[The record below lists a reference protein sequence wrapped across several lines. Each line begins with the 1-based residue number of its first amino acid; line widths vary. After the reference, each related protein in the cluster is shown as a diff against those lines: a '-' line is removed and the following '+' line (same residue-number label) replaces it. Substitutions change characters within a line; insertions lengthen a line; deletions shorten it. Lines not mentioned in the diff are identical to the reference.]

1 MKTLAKIFM
10 AVVAGVLAFSC
21 VTDTTEDL
29 GVNLGEGQSTTIG
42 ISLEDSRTH
51 ITGATDAEGKYLM
64 YWSEDDKIAVNGKA
78 SEPLKDVPEG
88 TKSATFKVNA
98 VLDYPYEIV
107 YPAPAEGV
115 KAQAEG
121 CQVVTFPSVQA
132 HNANSFAEGA
142 VPMYGYVDNEGASTT
157 LNHLA
162 GVLRFL
168 VQCGEGVE
176 NTTLKSMVVEVNHGS
191 IAGNFDV
198 DCANG
203 TLTAHADA
211 INTVTVSFGEG
222 LTVTSEPTPVYV
234 SVPAG
239 EYGSVSVTLYTEN
252 SRYTA
257 SFSSF
262 NNENGDKS
270 IKAGNVREFSTPIVY
285 VPNAVSDTFLIYDE
299 ASLRNFASRVSEA
312 DFATTYP
319 TATVVANIDLTGK
332 EWTPIEGYTGTF
344 DGLNHKIIGLSAPL
358 FGTTDAVAIQ
368 NLHLVDVDI
377 TSSDANVG
385 PLACVINNTAA
396 VISNCSTQGKM
407 VIEGN
412 TSITATVADCLQY
425 GGVVGYNYSE
435 VRKVK
440 DTDKAAFN
448 NITADVDVIL
458 TGEFGVSPH
467 VGGIVGV
474 SQGSMENVTHIGS
487 VTFDATINTSIYIY
501 GLTYIARGGL
511 INCVNGIAGSDGS
524 AGAVTVTE
532 NAKCVNVLIAG
543 IGEQGHTKLE
553 NCHNYGNIT
562 VKSNHAVLVCA
573 GICRYSSGTVTLTN
587 VTNHGKISISGEGTS
602 WCTVGGL
609 IGTNDGGASTITN
622 CHNYGDIE
630 FDSNF
635 NNNGP
640 LNLGGLAGSLSKKTY
655 ATTLDRCNNYGE
667 ISFYGNITG
676 EEQELYVGGLTA
688 GLAGESGKKVTM
700 QGNCTNYGA
709 LNIGG
714 SIEAG
719 VTRIGGCAGSF
730 TGTHVLGSGNIVNKG
745 NINCSIT
752 TTYTDGKYK
761 SVGIGGWAGSSNSW
775 SGGVFITYNTGDIT
789 CTTAEK
795 EGVSVCVGGIFGILS
810 EGNSYFV
817 GNSRSFCN
825 IEAKE
830 SANVGMILGVIR
842 SEAATGNTR
851 KCKLGGSIW
860 KKDMEEALTIDATN
874 YFNYMHAAAPDWATL
889 GVTNYDRCS
898 YISSIDA
905 VPVSAVAPF
914 EIDSVERLKEF
925 RAQAAT
931 LNIPVKFTDDID
943 LTGETEPWTPIE
955 GYGGTNVVEYIDGG
969 GHTIKGLTAPLF
981 GTTSAS
987 IYDLHLEDVNIG
999 YYNTTTYEVDGS
1011 NNYAVMGALVCLLK
1025 DKNAIIENCSAS
1037 GTITINETS
1046 TILSY
1051 VGGLIGCSLSTHTFS
1066 DLVNKV
1072 NINVSGTLSND
1083 LYAAGCVAYTDGS
1096 LKDCQNLGNIEIE
1109 TNSITGKLYYAGISH
1124 NCRNV
1129 INCTNGSDKKDELNK
1144 YGNINV
1150 KSLYTQGYFSGIVT
1164 KAENGKITNCKNYG
1178 KIDISGTQSS
1188 KANIVLAGITSLC
1201 NSATVKECYNYGDIE
1216 ATTSTKTS
1224 NMFMGGIACC
1234 TGGLNLYDCYNYGN
1248 ITYKAEATSE
1258 AMLYIGGITNIT
1270 GPYTY
1275 HNLYNYG
1282 NVAVYGT
1289 TATGLYL
1296 GGIVG
1301 RLNSFAELSGDIIN
1315 EGVVR
1320 MSANASV
1327 TGSGKCAYVGGLF
1340 GGCNTDV
1347 RDITGDNIYSRGP
1360 IIVEEGANAAG
1371 GIYIGG
1377 VIGSLVEATTH
1388 NPKIIGVK
1396 SACEILAD
1404 GHSNIGMIIGTARDS
1419 NNPKVYDCRV
1429 GGLFW
1434 KSNSAQGEA
1443 GSYSPAMLDATNHH
1457 KYIYGSGKDTNWTGA
1472 IRYDG
1477 NIYDSSL
1484 EAIPTPD
1491 KYLGLEE

>member
-51 ITGATDAEGKYLM
+51 ITGVPDAEGKYLM
-64 YWSEDDKIAVNGKA
+64 YWSEGDKIAVDGEA
-78 SEPLKDVPEG
+78 SDALGEEYHGQAK
-88 TKSATFKVNA
+88 ATFKFTGTLLN
-98 VLDYPYEIV
+98 YPYNIV

-142 VPMYGYVDNEGASTT
+142 VPMYGYVANESASTT

-176 NTTLKSMVVEVNHGS
+176 STTLKSMVVEVNHGS

-198 DCANG
+198 DCATG
-203 TLTAHADA
+203 DLTAHADA
-211 INTVTVSFGEG
+211 INTVTVSFGEEG

-239 EYGSVSVTLYTEN
+239 EYGTVSVTLYTEN

-312 DFATTYP
+312 DFANTYP

-344 DGLNHKIIGLSAPL
+344 DGLNHKITGLSAPL

-377 TSSDANVG
+377 TSSGANVG

-396 VISNCSTQGKM
+396 VISNCSTQGRM

-412 TSITATVADCLQY
+412 TSITATVAGCLQY

-501 GLTYIARGGL
+501 GLTYVARGGL

-553 NCHNYGNIT
+553 NCHNYGNLT

-573 GICRYSSGTVTLTN
+573 GIFRNPSGTVTLTN
-587 VTNHGKISISGEGTS
+587 VTNHGKISISGKGTS
-602 WCTVGGL
+602 YCTVGGL
-609 IGTNDGGASTITN
+609 IGTNEKGALTITN

-630 FDSNF
+630 FDSDF
-635 NNNGP
+635 NNNDA
-640 LNLGGLAGSLSKKTY
+640 LNLGGLAGSLSKKEY
-655 ATTLDRCNNYGE
+655 ATTLDRCNNYGD
-667 ISFYGNITG
+667 ISFSGKITG
-676 EEQELYVGGLTA
+676 EGKNLYVGGFTST
-688 GLAGESGKKVTM
+688 LAGDKSGKTVTM

-719 VTRIGGCAGSF
+719 ATRIGGCAASF
-730 TGTHVLGSGNIVNKG
+730 TGTYVSGSGNIENKG

-752 TTYTDGKYK
+752 TTYTDGEYK
-761 SVGIGGWAGSSNSW
+761 SVGIGGWAGGANSW

-795 EGVSVCVGGIFGILS
+795 EGVSVCVGGIFGLLS
-810 EGNSYFV
+810 EGSSYFL
-817 GNSRSFCN
+817 GQSRSFCN

-830 SANVGMILGVIR
+830 SENVGMILGVIR
-842 SEAATGNTR
+842 SEAASGNTR

-860 KKDMEEALTIDATN
+860 KKGMDKALTIDATN
-874 YFNYMHAAAPDWATL
+874 YFNYMHAATPDWATL

-914 EIDSVERLKEF
+914 EIDSVDKLKEF

-931 LNIPVKFTDDID
+931 LKIPVKFTADID

-955 GYGGTNVVEYIDGG
+955 GYGGNTSTIEFIDGG

-981 GTTSAS
+981 GTTYAS

-999 YYNTTTYEVDGS
+999 YYKNTTHKVDGS
-1011 NNYAVMGALVCLLK
+1011 DNFAVMGALVCLL
-1025 DKNAIIENCSAS
+1025 DDPNAIIENCSAS

-1066 DLVNKV
+1066 GLVNKV
-1072 NINVSGTLSND
+1072 NINVSGTLSKS

-1096 LKDCQNLGNIEIE
+1096 LKDCQSLGNIEIE
-1109 TNSITGKLYYAGISH
+1109 TNSITGLLYYAGMSH
-1124 NCRNV
+1124 NCKNV

-1188 KANIVLAGITSLC
+1188 KANIILAGITSLC
-1201 NSATVKECYNYGDIE
+1201 NSATVKECYNYGDLE

-1224 NMFMGGIACC
+1224 NMFMGGIACS

-1270 GPYTY
+1270 GPFTY

-1315 EGVVR
+1315 EGVII
-1320 MSANASV
+1320 MGKTAKV
-1327 TGSGKCAYVGGLF
+1327 TTSGKCAYVGGLF
-1340 GGCNTDV
+1340 GGCNTAV
-1347 RDITGDNIYSRGP
+1347 RNITGDNIYSRGP

-1377 VIGSLVEATTH
+1377 VIGSLAEATSH

-1396 SACEILAD
+1396 SACEIEAI
-1404 GHSNIGMIIGTARDS
+1404 GHVNIGMIIGTARDA
-1419 NNPKVYDCRV
+1419 NNPKVKDCRV
-1429 GGLFW
+1429 NGTICAS
-1434 KSNSAQGEA
+1434 KSGEGEA
-1443 GSYSPAMLDATNHH
+1443 ERYNLQILDATNYH
-1457 KYIYGSGKDTNWTGA
+1457 KYIYGSGAGTDWTGA
-1472 IRYDG
+1472 IQHDG
-1477 NIYDSSL
+1477 NIFDSSL
-1484 EAIPTPD
+1484 EAITMP
-1491 KYLGLEE
+1491 EE